1 MAEFKIKLYFCQ
13 CFKIMVTM
21 ENYNDLYGVCCSED
35 RVGLSYPGFSAVF
48 IHTFS
53 LHHNQEFCLPVHP
66 NGTTGQFF
74 ISEMPLD
81 IETQIFHLKER
92 DAGFYGNVSYRAHP
106 LVKASADEDW
116 LIYPSKVSA
125 VLGRGMEPVRS
136 YAGTDVCRF
145 KFDGFSFNVTFE
157 TRTPVSETE
166 YKSRKVTLKGR
177 AFVEMSLF
185 FGHTVSMTYRFLFN
199 NEKEFASILDA
210 DGNFT
215 EAETNHLIGFLSTFL
230 GAEYWSGLAPDDY
243 TDKNGTNINFVVDLE
258 VSDLHLDED
267 GNYVDAAQNL
277 IMHHENK
284 AFDKIALRYKK
295 FILRKCAPFMS
306 SVPVSKRAKYF
317 ERGML
322 ADVHSDSHYAMVDI
336 WENVRHVDTRNGF
349 DLFGSDEVD
358 VERDGIVAKEKKHRL
373 TEAETINHIRDYH
386 KPELIGLMTMYP
398 GEWPYRDASA
408 YPDVCGVDIAI
419 DTDDLVLAGTNMA
432 LVIGT
437 YGRRGSSESTDGVV
451 DEVNWMKHLEDRR
464 KYHVSWPE
472 YLMIVQMILAKKYRL
487 CLAKEQLIEMS
498 LNTAK
503 VSPSVLIGDNAR
515 LGIRLSRMILQ
526 LDVIKYSKFASH
538 IHMFNQ
544 TAARLEL
551 DETVKDLKDLME
563 IVDSSLHN
571 LSDYSALKSDFM
583 LNLLLGIIS
592 VVSSLSILYEEHSEG
607 FPLIEKWFFSK
618 NPSLQTGLMAEVLT
632 TIIMTVVIFA
642 VLFMLKDTIKKL
654 WDRFIKNRRYL

>member
-1 MAEFKIKLYFCQ
+1 
-13 CFKIMVTM
+13 M
-21 ENYNDLYGVCCSED
+21 ENYKEFYEKCCSED

-53 LHHNQEFCLPVHP
+53 LHHNQEFCLPVVP
-66 NGTTGQFF
+66 AASKAKPF

-81 IETQIFHLKER
+81 IETQIFHLKEKEIDSHGR
-92 DAGFYGNVSYRAHP
+92 LAYRARP
-106 LVKASADEDW
+106 FVKASPDEEW
-116 LIYPSKVSA
+116 MVHASKMPAS
-125 VLGRGMEPVRS
+125 LGRDMGQVIS
-136 YAGTDVCRF
+136 YAETDVCRF
-145 KFDGFSFNVTFE
+145 KFDGFNFNVTFE
-157 TRTPVSETE
+157 TREPVSETE

-185 FGHTVSMTYRFLFN
+185 FGHTISMTYRFLFN
-199 NEKEFASILDA
+199 NEKKFASILDEE
-210 DGNFT
+210 GNFT
-215 EAETNHLIGFLSTFL
+215 DAETNHVIGFLSTFL

-243 TDKNGTNINFVVDLE
+243 TDKNGTNINFVVDMK
-258 VSDLHLDED
+258 VSGLHLDQD
-267 GNYVDAAQNL
+267 GNYVDDSRKL
-277 IMHHENK
+277 IMRHENK

-295 FILRKCAPFMS
+295 FILKQCAPFKAG
-306 SVPVSKRAKYF
+306 VPVSKRAKYF
-317 ERGML
+317 DRGML
-322 ADVHSDSHYAMVDI
+322 NDVHSDSHYAMVDI
-336 WENVRHVDTRNGF
+336 WENVRHNDVVNGV
-349 DLFGSDEVD
+349 DLFGLDENG
-358 VERDGIVAKEKKHRL
+358 EYRL
-373 TEAETINHIRDYH
+373 TEAETINHIREYH

-408 YPDVCGVDIAI
+408 YPDVCGVDVAI

-437 YGRRGSSESTDGVV
+437 YGRRGSSESTDGIV
-451 DEVNWMKHLEDRR
+451 DEVNWKEHLEDRR

-487 CLAKEQLIEMS
+487 FIAKEQLIEMS
-498 LNTAK
+498 QNTSK

-515 LGIRLSRMILQ
+515 LGMRLSRMILQ

-544 TAARLEL
+544 TAARLGL
-551 DETVKDLKDLME
+551 DEAVKDLKDLME

-571 LSDYSALKSDFM
+571 LSDYSSLKSDFM
-583 LNLLLGIIS
+583 LNLLLGVIS

-618 NPSLQTGLMAEVLT
+618 NPGVETGILAE
-632 TIIMTVVIFA
+632 IMTTVIMTIVIFA
-642 VLFMLKDTIKKL
+642 VLFMIKDTIKKL